1 MSTFGPRT
9 EWTIAAVDDAPSGGR
24 KGTFVRLLLHTTS
37 PSTDNG
43 SGAPRQA
50 LRRLRRARLAWQG
63 GVGGTCWGPR
73 ARSSRGEGAS
83 ASAHAR
89 ALSCEGWVLAAT
101 AASGR
106 RPVSRLSLIGARPRS
121 VSGPS
126 RETRAPTR
134 RSSWPATGERACACV
149 RPRNRRRPCHTRQRA
164 GLDLNSA
171 SVLKGNSET
180 VPSILQVPA
189 TIPHII
195 FRVPQPLDPIYKLCN
210 RT

>member
-37 PSTDNG
+37 PSTDHG

-83 ASAHAR
+83 ESAHAR
-89 ALSCEGWVLAAT
+89 ALSCEGWVLAGSDSGQRQTAGVPIVAHRRAPSQRLWTFAGNPRANKALIAARYNDVDITIPQVSAHAHACGPAT
-101 AASGR
+101 A
-106 RPVSRLSLIGARPRS
+106 VD
-121 VSGPS
+121 
-126 RETRAPTR
+126 
-134 RSSWPATGERACACV
+134 PATHGSE
-149 RPRNRRRPCHTRQRA
+149 
-164 GLDLNSA
+164 LDW
-171 SVLKGNSET
+171 
-180 VPSILQVPA
+180 I
-189 TIPHII
+189 
-195 FRVPQPLDPIYKLCN
+195 
-210 RT
+210 